1 MSAGTLLRRWYLVL
15 GLAGVAAVAL
25 AGGVAYANI
34 PDQDGIITAC
44 YKKAPPNQGPLRV
57 IDTEKGQK
65 CTSAETE
72 LQWNQVGQPGEQGEP
87 GISLFANVREDGT
100 LTNGSGVTGVQLLAG
115 PNYRVT
121 FDRDVSA
128 CAGVASSG
136 NNPGQGG
143 FVQTAPA
150 AVMMGSSGQVT
161 VAFVIGGNPLP
172 TNFHLVVAC

>member
-57 IDTEKGQK
+57 IDTEQGQK
-65 CTSAETE
+65 CTSAETQ

-100 LTNGSGVTGVQLLAG
+100 LTGGSGVTGVELLAG
-115 PNYRVT
+115 PSYRVT

-128 CAGVASSG
+128 CAGVASAG
-136 NNPGQGG
+136 AIPGQGG
-143 FVQTAPA
+143 FVQVAPA
-150 AVMMGSSGQVT
+150 RVIIGAAGAVIAS
-161 VAFVIGGNPLP
+161 FELGGNPLP
-172 TNFHLVVAC
+172 TNFHLIVAC